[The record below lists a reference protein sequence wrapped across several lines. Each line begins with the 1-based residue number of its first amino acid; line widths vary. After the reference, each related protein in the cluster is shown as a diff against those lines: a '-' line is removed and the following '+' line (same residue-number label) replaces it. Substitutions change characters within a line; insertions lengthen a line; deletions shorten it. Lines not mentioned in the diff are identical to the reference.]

1 VARRRG
7 PLAVS
12 RRSAL
17 VVINTV
23 IPIAIIILVFEIIHG
38 GNVNVKIKIVKV
50 GVRLGAFG
58 ALVVTKYN
66 RIAYSAISREF
77 KE

>member
-1 VARRRG
+1 MARRYR

-12 RRSAL
+12 RQRVL

-23 IPIAIIILVFEIIHG
+23 IPITIIILVFEIIHS
-38 GNVNVKIKIVKV
+38 GNVNVKIEIIKV
-50 GVRLGAFG
+50 GVRLGAFR